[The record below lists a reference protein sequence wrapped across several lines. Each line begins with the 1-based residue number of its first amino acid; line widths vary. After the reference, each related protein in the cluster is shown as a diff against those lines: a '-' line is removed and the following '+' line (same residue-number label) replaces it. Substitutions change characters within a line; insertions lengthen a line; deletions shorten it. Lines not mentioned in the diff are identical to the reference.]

1 MSYKLSINIKPE
13 QEAPLQKLLNAL
25 DEIDL
30 SGLNPDSEDYPA
42 HVAAAATKVAPD
54 KQVLNALKDVI
65 GWHGKDD
72 FWCEQVS
79 VISPPSEKDSGWVG
93 VPDDCWGTSE
103 FIAEGEYTN
112 YDILTSLAQH
122 VLRSGSPDPYAV
134 LYEWDG
140 EENTS
145 ASQAIIT
152 SDSVTWYDLQCEQ
165 RLHCDALKKEPWLLS
180 AESAA
185 DRLLCAAESSPDEK
199 DTLRRMVRVLA
210 EAAGVSGRMRALK
223 DGGLHNMLSNIDGL
237 DFKP

>member
-13 QEAPLQKLLNAL
+13 QEEPLQRLLNAL
-25 DEIDL
+25 DKINL
-30 SGLNPDSEDYPA
+30 SGLNPDSDDYPA
-42 HVAAAATKVAPD
+42 QVAAAANKVAPD
-54 KQVLNALKDVI
+54 KQTLNALKEVI
-65 GWHGKDD
+65 GR
-72 FWCEQVS
+72 
-79 VISPPSEKDSGWVG
+79 SEKDLFYCDEVSWLG
-93 VPDDCWGTSE
+93 E
-103 FIAEGEYTN
+103 FVAEGEYTN

-140 EENTS
+140 DENTS

-152 SDSVTWYDLQCEQ
+152 RDSVTWYDLQCEQ

>member
-1 MSYKLSINIKPE
+1 MSYKLTISIKPS
-13 QEAPLQKLLNAL
+13 QEKPLKQLIKAL
-25 DEIDL
+25 ANINL
-30 SGLNPDSEDYPA
+30 SALNPDADDYPA
-42 HVAAAATKVAPD
+42 QVAAAAAKVAPD
-54 KQVLNALKDVI
+54 KQTLRALQEVI
-65 GWHGKDD
+65 GRNDKELFYCD
-72 FWCEQVS
+72 EIS
-79 VISPPSEKDSGWVG
+79 VNAMSGDDSGWVG
-93 VPDDCWGTSE
+93 LPEECRDQGE
-103 FIAEGEYTN
+103 FYAEGEYTN

-122 VLRSGSPDPYAV
+122 VLRSGSPAPYAV

-140 EENTS
+140 DENTS